1 MAINNSE
8 KKEKGRSAN
17 VFLIAGIALLVF
29 VSYSIFLGI
38 RLYNQMT
45 ETYGTIQRSLV
56 DVSTIKDNLLVV
68 NRDVVMIISG
78 TGNVVD
84 NVHEIS
90 TSFDKI
96 DECMADY
103 EKVEDRYEKEQRRYN
118 QAKTFINAY
127 HDKILA
133 FQEQFMSGK
142 DKTEELKLDTE
153 LAQTLYIQELQPL
166 QITALEM
173 FDAAKDIGQANSEK
187 QLSTV
192 YKIVDQFVMLMFI
205 VLVAGETAIIIMAR
219 IQKAQVAKIE
229 KREKELEAFD
239 SKLKVSKRK
248 MNEMAV
254 MNILTGMKNRYALDE
269 DISGRLETD
278 NMCVTLLD
286 IDNFRQINDIY
297 GYDFGD
303 EFLGMVSDKLKE
315 EFSEHAE
322 LYNIQGNQF
331 CLVFKDSV
339 AGSQAMRLSEQAMQ
353 VMNNVYTISN
363 IGLQLSAT
371 GSFYNYHARECANL
385 SALLVKMISGIRQGK
400 ARGGNVLITVM

>member
-1 MAINNSE
+1 MAANN
-8 KKEKGRSAN
+8 KKENGKSAN
-17 VFLIAGIALLVF
+17 VFLIAGIALVVF
-29 VSYSIFLGI
+29 VAYSMFLGY
-38 RLYNQMT
+38 RLYTQLT
-45 ETYGTIQRSLV
+45 GTYNNIQRSLV
-56 DVSTIKDNLLVV
+56 DVSTIKDNLLMV
-68 NRDVVMIISG
+68 NRDVLLIIADPNS
-78 TGNVVD
+78 NAVD
-84 NVHEIS
+84 NVHEI
-90 TSFDKI
+90 TNCFNDI
-96 DECMADY
+96 DRCMKDY
-103 EKVEDRYEKEQRRYN
+103 EQVEDREEKEFRRYN

-127 HDKILA
+127 HKKILS
-133 FQEQFMSGK
+133 FQEMYMSGAENNESLRL
-142 DKTEELKLDTE
+142 DADRAKL
-153 LAQTLYIQELQPL
+153 LYTQELQPL
-166 QITALEM
+166 QVTALEM
-173 FDAAKDIGQANSEK
+173 FDAAKDIGQSNSES
-187 QLSTV
+187 QIAMV
-192 YKIVDQFVMLMFI
+192 YRTLDIFMGLM
-205 VLVAGETAIIIMAR
+205 LVALVGGEAAMIIIARMA
-219 IQKAQVAKIE
+219 KAQSAKLD

-339 AGSQAMRLSEQAMQ
+339 AGSQAMRLSEQAIQ
-353 VMNNVYTISN
+353 VINNVYTISN

>member
-1 MAINNSE
+1 MTGTYNN
-8 KKEKGRSAN
+8 
-17 VFLIAGIALLVF
+17 
-29 VSYSIFLGI
+29 
-38 RLYNQMT
+38 
-45 ETYGTIQRSLV
+45 IQRSLV
-56 DVSTIKDNLLVV
+56 DVSTIKDNLLMV
-68 NRDVVMIISG
+68 NRDVLLIIADPNS
-78 TGNVVD
+78 NAVD
-84 NVHEIS
+84 NVHEI
-90 TSFDKI
+90 TNCFNDI
-96 DECMADY
+96 DRCMKDY
-103 EKVEDRYEKEQRRYN
+103 EQVEDREEKEFRRYN

-127 HDKILA
+127 HKKILS
-133 FQEQFMSGK
+133 FQEMYMSGAENSESLRL
-142 DKTEELKLDTE
+142 DADRAKL
-153 LAQTLYIQELQPL
+153 LYTQELQPL
-166 QITALEM
+166 QVTALEM
-173 FDAAKDIGQANSEK
+173 FDAAKDIGQSNSES
-187 QLSTV
+187 QIAMV
-192 YKIVDQFVMLMFI
+192 YRTLDIFMGLM
-205 VLVAGETAIIIMAR
+205 LVALVGGEAAIIIIARMA
-219 IQKAQVAKIE
+219 KAQSAKLD

-339 AGSQAMRLSEQAMQ
+339 AGSQAMRLSEQAIQ

>member
-1 MAINNSE
+1 MAANN
-8 KKEKGRSAN
+8 KKENGKSAN
-17 VFLIAGIALLVF
+17 VFLIAGIALVVF
-29 VSYSIFLGI
+29 VAYSMFLGY
-38 RLYNQMT
+38 RLYTQLT
-45 ETYGTIQRSLV
+45 GTYNNIQRSLV
-56 DVSTIKDNLLVV
+56 DVATIKDNLLMV
-68 NRDVVMIISG
+68 NRDVLLIIADP
-78 TGNVVD
+78 NNNAVD

-90 TSFDKI
+90 NCFTDI
-96 DECMADY
+96 DRCMADY
-103 EKVEDRYEKEQRRYN
+103 EQVENREEKEFRRYN

-127 HDKILA
+127 HKKILS
-133 FQEQFMSGK
+133 FQEMYMSGAENNESLRL
-142 DKTEELKLDTE
+142 DADRAKL
-153 LAQTLYIQELQPL
+153 LYTQELQPL
-166 QITALEM
+166 QVTALEM
-173 FDAAKDIGQANSEK
+173 FDAAKDIGQSNSES
-187 QLSTV
+187 QIAMV
-192 YKIVDQFVMLMFI
+192 YRTLDIFMGLM
-205 VLVAGETAIIIMAR
+205 LVALVGGEAAIIIIARMA
-219 IQKAQVAKIE
+219 KAQSAKLD

-339 AGSQAMRLSEQAMQ
+339 AGSQAMRLSEQAIQ

>member
-1 MAINNSE
+1 MAANNR
-8 KKEKGRSAN
+8 KENGKSAN
-17 VFLIAGIALLVF
+17 VFLIAGIALVVF
-29 VSYSIFLGI
+29 VAYSMFLGY
-38 RLYNQMT
+38 RLYTQLT
-45 ETYGTIQRSLV
+45 GTYNNIQRSLV
-56 DVSTIKDNLLVV
+56 DVATIKDNLLMV
-68 NRDVVMIISG
+68 NRDVLLIIADPNS
-78 TGNVVD
+78 NAVD
-84 NVHEIS
+84 NVHEI
-90 TSFDKI
+90 TNCFTDI
-96 DECMADY
+96 DRCMDDY
-103 EKVEDRYEKEQRRYN
+103 EQVENREEKEFRRYN

-127 HDKILA
+127 HKKILS
-133 FQEQFMSGK
+133 FQEMYMSGAENNESLRL
-142 DKTEELKLDTE
+142 DADRAKL
-153 LAQTLYIQELQPL
+153 LYTQELQPL
-166 QITALEM
+166 QVTALEM
-173 FDAAKDIGQANSEK
+173 FDAAKDIGQSNSES
-187 QLSTV
+187 QIAMV
-192 YKIVDQFVMLMFI
+192 YRTLDIFMGLM
-205 VLVAGETAIIIMAR
+205 LVALVGGEAAIIIIARMA
-219 IQKAQVAKIE
+219 KAQSAKLD

-339 AGSQAMRLSEQAMQ
+339 AGSQAMRLSEQAIQ

>member
-1 MAINNSE
+1 MATTN
-8 KKEKGRSAN
+8 KKENGSSSR
-17 VFLIAGIALLVF
+17 VFIIAATALLVF
-29 VSYSIFLGI
+29 VAYSMFLGY
-38 RLYNQMT
+38 RLYDQLT
-45 ETYGTIQRSLV
+45 STYNNVQRSIV
-56 DVSTIKDNLLVV
+56 DVSTIKDNLLMV
-68 NRDVVMIISG
+68 NRDVLMIISG
-78 TGNVVD
+78 TGSIED

-90 TSFDKI
+90 NCFDDI
-96 DECMADY
+96 DRCMEDY
-103 EKVEDRYEKEQRRYN
+103 EEVEDRDEKEYRRYN

-127 HDKILA
+127 HTKIQS
-133 FQEQFMSGK
+133 FQAQFMEGAQMN
-142 DKTEELKLDTE
+142 EGLNLD
-153 LAQTLYIQELQPL
+153 LATARVLYIQELQPL
-166 QITALEM
+166 QITAVEM
-173 FDAAKDIGQANSEK
+173 FDAAKDIGQTNSEK
-187 QLSTV
+187 QLSEV
-192 YKIVDQFVMLMFI
+192 YRTLYIFIGLM
-205 VLVAGETAIIIMAR
+205 LVALVGGEIAIIVIAR
-219 IQKAQVAKIE
+219 IAKTQSAKLD

-254 MNILTGMKNRYALDE
+254 MNILTGMKNRYAMDE
-269 DISGRLETD
+269 DIGGRLESD

-315 EFSEHAE
+315 EFGNDAE

-331 CLVFKDSV
+331 CMVFHDGV
-339 AGSQAMRLSEQAMQ
+339 ATSQAMRLSEKAIQ

-400 ARGGNVLITVM
+400 SRGGNVLITVM

>member
-1 MAINNSE
+1 MAANN
-8 KKEKGRSAN
+8 KKENGKSAN
-17 VFLIAGIALLVF
+17 VFLIAGIALVVF
-29 VSYSIFLGI
+29 VAYSMFLGY
-38 RLYNQMT
+38 RLYTQLT
-45 ETYGTIQRSLV
+45 GTYNNIQRSLV
-56 DVSTIKDNLLVV
+56 DVSTIKDNLVMV
-68 NRDVVMIISG
+68 NRDVLLIIADPNS
-78 TGNVVD
+78 NAVD
-84 NVHEIS
+84 NVHEI
-90 TSFDKI
+90 TNCFNDI
-96 DECMADY
+96 DRCMKDY
-103 EKVEDRYEKEQRRYN
+103 EQVEDREEKEFRRYN

-127 HDKILA
+127 HKKILS
-133 FQEQFMSGK
+133 FQEMYMSGAENSESLRL
-142 DKTEELKLDTE
+142 DADRAKL
-153 LAQTLYIQELQPL
+153 LYTQELQPL
-166 QITALEM
+166 QVTALEM
-173 FDAAKDIGQANSEK
+173 FDAAKDIGQSNSES
-187 QLSTV
+187 QIAMV
-192 YKIVDQFVMLMFI
+192 YRTLDIFMGLM
-205 VLVAGETAIIIMAR
+205 LVALVGGEAAIIIIARMA
-219 IQKAQVAKIE
+219 KAQSAKLD

-339 AGSQAMRLSEQAMQ
+339 AGSQAMRLSEQAIQ

>member
-1 MAINNSE
+1 MAANN
-8 KKEKGRSAN
+8 KKENGKSAN
-17 VFLIAGIALLVF
+17 VFLIGGIALVVF
-29 VSYSIFLGI
+29 VAYSIFLGY
-38 RLYNQMT
+38 RLYSQLT
-45 ETYGTIQRSLV
+45 GTYNNIQRSLV
-56 DVSTIKDNLLVV
+56 DVSTIKDNLLTV
-68 NRDVVMIISG
+68 NRDVLLIIADP
-78 TGNVVD
+78 NKNAVD

-90 TSFDKI
+90 NCFVDIEK
-96 DECMADY
+96 CMEDY
-103 EKVEDRYEKEQRRYN
+103 EQVEGRDEKEFRRYK

-127 HDKILA
+127 HTKILS
-133 FQEQFMSGK
+133 FQDMYMSGA
-142 DKTEELKLDTE
+142 DRDESLRLDPERAKL
-153 LAQTLYIQELQPL
+153 LYTQELQPL
-166 QITALEM
+166 QVTAMEM
-173 FDAAKDIGQANSEK
+173 FDAAKDIGQDNSE
-187 QLSTV
+187 QQIRDV
-192 YKIVDQFVMLMFI
+192 YKILNLFIALMM
-205 VLVAGETAIIIMAR
+205 VALVGGETAIVVISR
-219 IQKAQVAKIE
+219 IAKAQSAKLD

-269 DISGRLETD
+269 DISGRLESD
-278 NMCVTLLD
+278 NMCVALLD

-315 EFSEHAE
+315 EFSEQAE

-331 CLVFKDSV
+331 CMVFKDNIAS
-339 AGSQAMRLSEQAMQ
+339 SQAMRISEQAIQ

-385 SALLVKMISGIRQGK
+385 SALLVKMIAGIRQGK
-400 ARGGNVLITVM
+400 SRGGNVLITVM

>member
-1 MAINNSE
+1 MAANNR
-8 KKEKGRSAN
+8 KENGKSAN
-17 VFLIAGIALLVF
+17 VFLIAGIALVVF
-29 VSYSIFLGI
+29 VAYSMFLGY
-38 RLYNQMT
+38 RLYTQLT
-45 ETYGTIQRSLV
+45 GTYNNIQRSLV
-56 DVSTIKDNLLVV
+56 DVATIKDNLLMV
-68 NRDVVMIISG
+68 NRDVLLIIADP
-78 TGNVVD
+78 NNNAVD

-90 TSFDKI
+90 NCFTDI
-96 DECMADY
+96 DRCMADY
-103 EKVEDRYEKEQRRYN
+103 EQVENREEKEFRRYN

-127 HDKILA
+127 HKKILS
-133 FQEQFMSGK
+133 FQEMYMSGAENNESLRL
-142 DKTEELKLDTE
+142 DADRAKL
-153 LAQTLYIQELQPL
+153 LYTQELQPL
-166 QITALEM
+166 QVTALEM
-173 FDAAKDIGQANSEK
+173 FDAAKDIGQSNSES
-187 QLSTV
+187 QIAMV
-192 YKIVDQFVMLMFI
+192 YRTLDIFMGLM
-205 VLVAGETAIIIMAR
+205 LVALVGGEAAIIIIARMA
-219 IQKAQVAKIE
+219 KAQSAKLD

-339 AGSQAMRLSEQAMQ
+339 AGSQAMRLSEQAIQ